1 MRDDG
6 GVNMTRPGR
15 RREAYVAGLGLVAAL
30 SLGGVDAAAQVAH
43 QVVIY
48 GQKSNPHKE
57 LVLRYDRR
65 LQFLGET
72 NVTPFGGSLNKGNE
86 IAVDSGSNLWISFDA
101 LSTKQVLHLDSEGQ
115 VVGSIP
121 LGHNP
126 VNVVVDGTGSA
137 YALTRIPLLPPG
149 PLYKAD
155 TTSHSVLWSS
165 MAAPSVYTWYP
176 QSLLVTSAGQ
186 VWVGDTTDLFFPK
199 HVPYITRINPADG
212 SILKRLQ
219 LPAPALPGGDSG
231 MPKFIAAGDGTMWA
245 HISGG
250 GGRYLVKTD
259 GLNVLANFSMNGGV
273 NDGNYHMAVDAH
285 DRVYVIAFTP
295 SGHGDALLR
304 YDPLTPTTP
313 TLLPVGKAIAGFAL
327 GASGDDAFLIAAKI
341 AVPVVRRL
349 VRLNLRSGLTSS
361 IPIQDA
367 FNSTEVPYGDPT
379 GFILANVIDQNGDND
394 GDGYPN
400 RVETLATSNP
410 FDASSRPNG
419 PKVTISFAPNNAI
432 ILTYFDPD
440 GLLHPTGGLDLST
453 LSLVAGNYGE
463 VFPFLMSF
471 LTFVDVQPDGQTASA
486 VFGGLP
492 LPDDFK
498 LQLQATV
505 ADLSGATGWDWQ
517 VTPPG
522 DL

>member
-1 MRDDG
+1 M
-6 GVNMTRPGR
+6 
-15 RREAYVAGLGLVAAL
+15 AAAL

-43 QVVIY
+43 QVVLY
-48 GQKSNPHKE
+48 GESSNPHKE
-57 LVLRYDRR
+57 LVLRYDRK
-65 LQFLGET
+65 LQLLGATDVEPYGGSVSK
-72 NVTPFGGSLNKGNE
+72 VTP
-86 IAVDSGSNLWISFDA
+86 IAVDAQGANWIAFNA
-101 LSTKQVLHLDSEGQ
+101 LQTKQLLHLDSAGQ
-115 VVGSIP
+115 VIGSIP

-219 LPAPALPGGDSG
+219 LPAPPSSGDSG
-231 MPKFIAAGDGTMWA
+231 MPKLIAAGDGTMWA
-245 HISGG
+245 QTWGG
-250 GGRYLVKTD
+250 GNFSLVKTD
-259 GLNVLANFSMNGGV
+259 GLNVLADFSINGGV
-273 NDGNYHMAVDAH
+273 NDENYHMAVDAH

-295 SGHGDALLR
+295 GGHGEGLLR
-304 YDPLTPTTP
+304 YDPLDPTNP
-313 TLLPVGKAIAGFAL
+313 VLFPVGGSLVGFAL
-327 GASGDDAFLIAAKI
+327 GASGDDIYLIAW
-341 AVPVVRRL
+341 PVQLPIQRRL
-349 VRLNLRSGLTSS
+349 FRLNLRSGVESS
-361 IPIQDA
+361 VPFGSISDSQM
-367 FNSTEVPYGDPT
+367 PYGDPT

>member
-1 MRDDG
+1 MNDSC
-6 GVNMTRPGR
+6 R
-15 RREAYVAGLGLVAAL
+15 RREAYVAGLGLAAAL
-30 SLGGVDAAAQVAH
+30 SLGGVDAVAQVAH

-48 GQKSNPHKE
+48 GQESNPHKE
-57 LVLRYDRR
+57 LVLRYDRK
-65 LQFLGET
+65 LQFLGATDVEPYGGSVAK
-72 NVTPFGGSLNKGNE
+72 VTP
-86 IAVDSGSNLWISFDA
+86 IAVDAQGSYWIAFNP
-101 LSTKQVLHLDSEGQ
+101 LQTKQLLHLDSGGE

-126 VNVVVDGTGSA
+126 VNVVVDGSESA
-137 YALTRIPLLPPG
+137 YALTRISLLPPG

-155 TTSHSVLWSS
+155 TTTHSVLWSS

-219 LPAPALPGGDSG
+219 LPAPPSSGDSG
-231 MPKFIAAGDGTMWA
+231 MPKLIAAGDGTMWA
-245 HISGG
+245 QTWGG
-250 GGRYLVKTD
+250 GNFSLVKTD
-259 GLNVLANFSMNGGV
+259 GLNVLADFPINGGV

-295 SGHGDALLR
+295 GGHGEALLR
-304 YDPLTPTTP
+304 YDPLDPEN
-313 TLLPVGKAIAGFAL
+313 PVLFFVDKSIAGFAL
-327 GASGDDAFLIAAKI
+327 GASGDEAFIVAAPLQIPIVKH
-341 AVPVVRRL
+341 L
-349 VRLNLRSGLTSS
+349 VRLNLRSGVMSS
-361 IPIQDA
+361 IPLQPTYK
-367 FNSTEVPYGDPT
+367 SPEVPYGDPT

-471 LTFVDVQPDGQTASA
+471 LTFVDVQPDGLTASA

-498 LQLQATV
+498 LQLEATV
-505 ADLSGATGWDWQ
+505 ADLSGANGWDWQ